1 MMAVDPDNEWE
12 METIEME
19 TETSAMTDAEVEVAE
34 MEVVKV
40 EEAAPEPATATKEEK
55 EEIKV
60 RRNKRGYMILEF
72 ERNFGLRA
80 SQVKEEDETENQDP
94 AAGDKTKRGP
104 AKAGDASV
112 AAPPEPDKKLE
123 ELRKTAALRFK
134 EKGPAWGASA
144 GGVKKQKLSPIKE
157 ELKQKSKSKG

>member
-1 MMAVDPDNEWE
+1 MAVDPANEWE

-19 TETSAMTDAEVEVAE
+19 TETSTKTPAEVEVLE
-34 MEVVKV
+34 V
-40 EEAAPEPATATKEEK
+40 EEAAPEPATAATKEEK

-80 SQVKEEDETENQDP
+80 SQVKEEVETENQDP

-104 AKAGDASV
+104 AKAGDATV

-157 ELKQKSKSKG
+157 ELKQKSKSKGK